1 MFYIKDIVSK
11 LVNSKIKDLG
21 IYVSDAFK
29 SSEEGKT
36 IFNIVLDSDSV
47 IDLNKITE
55 ASRIINKIM
64 DETSLVEQDY
74 DELDIEN
81 IGDEFNKVIPKKR
94 IIDDSIKSSIDSIKI
109 EPLSVSKVEDDDS
122 NIELP
127 NISEYEFELVKIKA
141 VMETNEEVEMYLK
154 MIKNKKI
161 KESIFCYWC
170 TIYEEELLAKK
181 VDLECIVNKVAISDL
196 TKDKYQK
203 RVFLTIE
210 NNSTPVL
217 ETGTEVN
224 FIEIANYIKES
235 KKETN
240 KLDKLYKYFNKGD
253 DDVLLV
259 GLKMNRADRQ
269 KEQNIDFLDE
279 L

>member
-1 MFYIKDIVSK
+1 MNCEDKEILK
-11 LVNSKIKDLG
+11 
-21 IYVSDAFK
+21 
-29 SSEEGKT
+29 E
-36 IFNIVLDSDSV
+36 IFNNLLK
-47 IDLNKITE
+47 LNIKEI
-55 ASRIINKIM
+55 K
-64 DETSLVEQDY
+64 Y
-74 DELDIEN
+74 D
-81 IGDEFNKVIPKKR
+81 K
-94 IIDDSIKSSIDSIKI
+94 
-109 EPLSVSKVEDDDS
+109 

-141 VMETNEEVEMYLK
+141 VMKTNEEVEMYLK
-154 MIKNKKI
+154 MIKNKRI

-210 NNSTPVL
+210 NNSAPVL

-259 GLKMNRADRQ
+259 GIKMNRADRQ

-279 L
+279 LQYNQLEIIKCILKGEKNGI